1 MNIKRRVFLKGSM
14 ATGTLGVA
22 AAAGLLSPTA
32 VLAAWP
38 EAAFKAKK
46 VDEVLTNLMG
56 SSEMSDSAEIKIKAP
71 DIAENGTVV
80 PISVTTTMSG
90 IESIAI
96 VVANN
101 PSPLVASFNPGAGA
115 EGFVS
120 TLDIGASR
128 YEMHYSPLLDGD
140 GHLNGTIGVAI
151 DNTERKEYE
160 DRLIRQANFDD
171 LTGLPNRNYMLPRL
185 GDAFARARRQR
196 NQVALLFLDL
206 DNFKTINDTLGHR
219 AGDELLVLASERM
232 RATLRESD
240 TMFRMSGDEFLVC
253 LEGIGAIRE
262 VEVVAR
268 KLNRIFASPFALAS
282 GEVYASVSIGICLFP
297 DDGTDVE
304 QLMQAADAAMY
315 GAKAR
320 GRNTFQLFTRQMR
333 EEAEARL
340 AIESQLRRALG
351 SDEFSLVYQPKVE
364 VHSGRIVGAE
374 ALLRW

>member
-1 MNIKRRVFLKGSM
+1 M
-14 ATGTLGVA
+14 
-22 AAAGLLSPTA
+22 
-32 VLAAWP
+32 
-38 EAAFKAKK
+38 
-46 VDEVLTNLMG
+46 
-56 SSEMSDSAEIKIKAP
+56 
-71 DIAENGTVV
+71 
-80 PISVTTTMSG
+80 
-90 IESIAI
+90 
-96 VVANN
+96 
-101 PSPLVASFNPGAGA
+101 
-115 EGFVS
+115 
-120 TLDIGASR
+120 
-128 YEMHYSPLLDGD
+128 
-140 GHLNGTIGVAI
+140 
-151 DNTERKEYE
+151 
-160 DRLIRQANFDD
+160 
-171 LTGLPNRNYMLPRL
+171 
-185 GDAFARARRQR
+185 
-196 NQVALLFLDL
+196 ALLFLDL

-240 TMFRMSGDEFLVC
+240 TMFCMSGDEFLVC

-351 SDEFSLVYQPKVE
+351 SDEFSLVDQPKVE

-374 ALLRW
+374 ALLRWDNASLGAVGPERFIPVAEDAGLITDIGRWVIEQACLEAVRWPNDDDISVAVNISSRQFRMGDLLSCVGGALMASGLAPRRLELEITESLLVQDAPETINILNALQRRGVRLALDDFGTGYSSLSYPQRCIKSDALSRFLQRFQ